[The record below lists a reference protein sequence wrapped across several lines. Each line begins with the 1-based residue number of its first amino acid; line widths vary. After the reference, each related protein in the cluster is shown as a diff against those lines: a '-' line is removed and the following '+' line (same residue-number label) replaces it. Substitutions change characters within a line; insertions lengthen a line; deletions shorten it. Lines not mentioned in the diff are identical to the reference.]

1 MTTFTCP
8 RLDILFFHSFV
19 WRISNFHSHETFFG
33 VVLFHIMN
41 PLAIN
46 FISHSIY
53 IHNFKVTPRYS
64 SDPSQQWSWKK
75 VFLPYHNWQNYG
87 RTIDRTIWQNNYGRS
102 IWQNNWQNYLYHITI
117 GRTKLQSFLESSPI
131 HQANALSGPYPVP
144 VQKCTSISPLS
155 FPISTRQYPKPIQYT
170 GVSTLTHL

>member
-1 MTTFTCP
+1 MVEQLTEQFARTMAE
-8 RLDILFFHSFV
+8 V
-19 WRISNFHSHETFFG
+19 FG
-33 VVLFHIMN
+33 KTI
-41 PLAIN
+41 
-46 FISHSIY
+46 
-53 IHNFKVTPRYS
+53 
-64 SDPSQQWSWKK
+64 
-75 VFLPYHNWQNYG
+75 G
-87 RTIDRTIWQNNYGRS
+87 RTIYTY
-102 IWQNNWQNYLYHITI
+102 ITI